1 MVLLLPVESVLRL
14 VLRFWDL
21 AKTLLTARNT
31 AENIKSAVFH
41 ALLLQQGT
49 QRAKNAIGRIK
60 DWVYRQRRDTP
71 QRRNAAQLD
80 TM

>member
-21 AKTLLTARNT
+21 AKTLLTAQNT

-41 ALLLQQGT
+41 ALLLHQ
-49 QRAKNAIGRIK
+49 
-60 DWVYRQRRDTP
+60 V
-71 QRRNAAQLD
+71 
-80 TM
+80 